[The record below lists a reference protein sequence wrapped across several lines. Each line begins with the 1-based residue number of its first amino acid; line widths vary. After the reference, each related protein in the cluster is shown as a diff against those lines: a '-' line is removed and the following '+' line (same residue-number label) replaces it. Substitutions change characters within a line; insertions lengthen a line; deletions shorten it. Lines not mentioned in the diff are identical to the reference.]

1 MSPTASTTALPPFS
15 VREIPFSRYGSWL
28 NISPVTGLHQHA
40 KDLHLVTH
48 QTGLHAVLSLVPQ
61 LAGGRVETAW
71 EADPVTLTWRHA
83 DGRIDAAFETTD
95 TVRLTGRGLGMKVAA
110 AESALTPFSGTYFFR
125 DPVDQSLIYTHYQSG
140 RRYRVT
146 TVVGHTT
153 VLGDQAL
160 GTAERG
166 ALIEPAESGVW
177 EIAIE
182 EFETSHRPYV
192 CSRSFTAVQQAAQA
206 EFGRFLDDIAPWRTA
221 QTPAAALAAYVLWS
235 ATVSPAGFLQRPS
248 VLMSKHWMDK
258 VWSWDHCFNA
268 LALTGGR
275 PDLALDQ
282 FLTPFD
288 HQDPRGALPDSVAHS
303 ERLYNFV
310 KPPIHGWALQSLRH
324 RRTEDL
330 DQYTLTDIY
339 RKLSLWARFWLDGR
353 RAPDRQLPHY
363 QHGNDSG
370 WDNAT
375 TFDPARVLET
385 ADLTGFLVQTLA
397 TLAGLAAELGLPAD
411 SEEWSSSA
419 DSLQQAMIDQL
430 WDGTRFGARNAQT
443 GEITHCESLLNLL
456 PITLGARLPADITDR
471 LADGIKA
478 HLTDWGVA
486 TEPPGSAHYDP
497 DGYWRGPIWAPST
510 VLVEDGLR
518 RAGHTGLAD
527 DISDRFRRLCEK
539 SGFAE
544 NFDALTG
551 AGLRDRAYTWTASA
565 YLILAA
571 DHQQRIQPVTTEPAE
586 NGNSETR
593 RIGQQ

>member
-1 MSPTASTTALPPFS
+1 MSANRTTPDRPTFS
-15 VREIPFSRYGSWL
+15 VSEIPFSRYGSWL
-28 NISPVTGLHQHA
+28 NISPVVGLHQHA
-40 KDLHLVTH
+40 ENLHLITH
-48 QTGLHAVLSLVPQ
+48 QTGLHAILELVPH
-61 LAGGRVETAW
+61 LAGERVETTWA
-71 EADPVTLTWRHA
+71 ADPATLTWRGA
-83 DGRIDAAFETTD
+83 NGRIEVAFETVD
-95 TVRLTGRGLGMKVAA
+95 TVRLRGRGLAMKIVAA
-110 AESALTPFSGTYFFR
+110 ELSLTPFSGPYFFC
-125 DPVDQSLIYTHYQSG
+125 DPVDGSLVYTHYQSG
-140 RRYRVT
+140 RRYRI
-146 TVVGHTT
+146 TVLLGQST
-153 VLGDQAL
+153 VLGDQSL

-166 ALIEPAESGVW
+166 TLIEPAESGVW
-177 EIAIE
+177 EIVIE
-182 EFETSHRPYV
+182 EFETSRRPYL
-192 CSRSFTAVQQAAQA
+192 SGRSFAAVQHDAYTEYAQ
-206 EFGRFLDDIAPWRTA
+206 FLNDVAPWRTEH
-221 QTPAAALAAYVLWS
+221 TPAAALAAYVLWS

-268 LALTGGR
+268 LALAAGR
-275 PDLALDQ
+275 PELALDQ

-288 HQDPRGALPDSVAHS
+288 HQEPRGALPDSVAHS

-310 KPPIHGWALQSLRH
+310 KPPIHGWALQSLR
-324 RRTEDL
+324 RGLAQDL
-330 DQYTLTDIY
+330 ELDTLTEIY
-339 RKLSLWARFWLDGR
+339 WKLAFWARFWLDGR
-353 RAPDRQLPHY
+353 RAPDRELPHY

-385 ADLTGFLVQTLA
+385 ADLAGFLTQLLA
-397 TLAGLAAELGLPAD
+397 TLAELATELGLPAD
-411 SEEWSSSA
+411 SYEWSSLA
-419 DSLQQAMIDQL
+419 DAIQQAMIDQL
-430 WDGTRFGARNAQT
+430 WDGTRFGARNPHT
-443 GEITHCESLLNLL
+443 GEITHCQSLLNLL
-456 PITLGARLPADITDR
+456 PITLGARLPTDIADR
-471 LADGIKA
+471 LADAIKT

-486 TEPPGSAHYDP
+486 TEPPSSIHYEP

-571 DHQQRIQPVTTEPAE
+571 QHSHRTRPAAQL
-586 NGNSETR
+586 GSPMVA
-593 RIGQQ
+593 G